1 MAKLSRDKIEWILSL
16 NATQAQK
23 EIHNLEKST
32 KSLQKENKQWRDLM
46 AKQIPGSSGWKY
58 YNDLIKKNNK
68 LIGQNREEIK
78 YLKGQL
84 DISTM
89 TMKQLNSRLRELKR
103 EFENTSKATDPKRYK
118 QLREEMKR
126 VGAALDKAK
135 TKARGLDGAF
145 FNLAKMKE
153 TLIGF
158 FFQIGASI
166 TMLVTGAF
174 RDAFNIVVD
183 FEKANARLASVLGT
197 TMAGIKDLTDAAR
210 QLGAT
215 TSYSAAEVTN
225 LQIELAKLGFAKQ
238 EIIDMEGAVLKFA
251 TAVGTDLASAA
262 AFTGAAL
269 RIFGKDASQAEDVL
283 ASFAVATTKTA
294 LDFSQ
299 LQTALSIVGPVAQSF
314 GLTLE
319 DTTALL
325 GQLANAGFDASS
337 AATATRNI
345 LLGLADANGDLAKA
359 LGKPEK
365 SAEGLAAGLKKL
377 NAAGVD
383 LNKALELT
391 DKRSVTAF
399 STFLDN
405 ADTLT
410 ELKDSITGVNAEFNA
425 MSDTMGDTVAGAMA
439 GLRSAA
445 EELVLKISEGS
456 SGPIKDLING
466 FTTLVRKVGDV
477 IVWFQKYSG
486 VIKTVVV
493 AIGAYKAGVIALT
506 VAQKAYNIAANLCN
520 TIARAYRVTMVS
532 LHATVRSYKIA
543 TQEATKAQ
551 ELFNTAQKGSLWGAL
566 AGIIAVVIAEIVM
579 FTRETKKAKEATDV
593 MKDAE
598 DELTK
603 QFAEQT
609 GKIRALVAEAENE
622 NLSMKRRQKAIEQLK
637 KIVPGYNGQIDETT
651 RKYKDATDAI
661 EKHITALKKE
671 LRYKVYNDKLTAAL
685 TAEIE
690 AEDKKDAV
698 VAEETE
704 NIKKIE
710 EHNKWVGKTR
720 NTNIYD
726 AAAAP
731 FGSSAGS
738 AGAGTQYKSDKEALR
753 NIKKATDA
761 YDKAHDNVIKLQE
774 KIEAG
779 LKDGS
784 MIDSSVGSESS
795 DGGSI
800 DKKITTPIKNA
811 GKAATETTD
820 KIEKL
825 IKAVK
830 TPIEN
835 DHEKNNHA
843 IDEMVGQIPETEIA
857 IKRAEELLR
866 VSEEL
871 KKGLTDL
878 KGKVD
883 EKNVDDLNKVEAE
896 ILKAEDMRLQ
906 AQRDLHAALAKQD
919 DEAHQKRMNLLQV
932 QNETLEDRMKEHL
945 HAERVNQEEAN
956 VFLMA
961 QTKTFHEKQLK
972 ELKRYQ
978 TQIENSENIG
988 NEERRQRLEDLGN
1001 QIRKKESEI
1010 LTDTGQWVQKI
1021 RELSKIPGADRLT
1034 DFDRR
1039 KKEAEEIYDAA
1050 IMLEAALEHD
1060 TTALEKARDAVL
1072 KQIDGEKNDEIY
1084 GIRQQLGL
1092 TTWQEDFKHE
1102 LDGLEKMHELGEIS
1116 EAEYQKRVFD
1126 MKVQYAKKYFDYY
1139 SNLAGSM
1146 FDAIQEAEITTS
1158 DAKYDVLIQ
1167 QAKNNGE
1174 DTAALEEEKENK
1186 KLEIQKKYADVNF
1199 AIKVSQIIA
1208 DTAVSIMT
1216 AFSQLGPIAGAVAA
1230 AMLTATGAAQVVT
1243 AKAER
1248 DKVKNMSPSSS
1259 SSKTGSA
1266 ERVLSGFSEGGY
1278 TGDGDR
1284 YEVAGVVHRGEYV
1297 IPKPIMKD
1305 PRVIDAVGMIEALRR
1320 NRIPHNYNQDR
1331 NGYADGGFTSGSS
1344 PINFEEFREAVS
1356 EFRAATKGI
1365 KAYVVLK
1372 DLNRA
1377 KEIDDRSRAPF
1388 RKSR

>member
-1 MAKLSRDKIEWILSL
+1 MAKLSADKIEWILSL
-16 NATQAQK
+16 NATQAQQ
-23 EIHNLEKST
+23 EIQKLEKST
-32 KSLQKENKQWRDLM
+32 KNLQKENKQWRDLM
-46 AKQIPGSSGWKY
+46 SKQLPGSPEWKK
-58 YNDLIKKNNK
+58 YNDLIKNNNK

-78 YLKGQL
+78 HLKGQL
-84 DISTM
+84 DLSTM
-89 TMKQLNSRLRELKR
+89 TLKQLDKRFKELNREL
-103 EFENTSKATDPKRYK
+103 ENTSKATDPKRYK

-135 TKARGLDGAF
+135 TDARGLGGAF
-145 FNLAKMKE
+145 FNLSKMKE

-197 TMAGIKDLTDAAR
+197 TMAGIKDLTNAAR

-405 ADTLT
+405 ADTLID
-410 ELKDSITGVNAEFNA
+410 LKDSITGVNAEFNA

-456 SGPIKDLING
+456 SGPIKDMING

-493 AIGAYKAGVIALT
+493 AIGAYKAGVYAAMA
-506 VAQKAYNIAANLCN
+506 VQKAYNALMALWPAITKAYHTGLALMQSGLRAFRAHTEAAMRSQQGLSMVMKA
-520 TIARAYRVTMVS
+520 TPWGAILGIVTSV
-532 LHATVRSYKIA
+532 IA
-543 TQEATKAQ
+543 TY
-551 ELFNTAQKGSLWGAL
+551 
-566 AGIIAVVIAEIVM
+566 VM
-579 FTRETKKAKEATDV
+579 FRSET
-593 MKDAE
+593 
-598 DELTK
+598 
-603 QFAEQT
+603 
-609 GKIRALVAEAENE
+609 
-622 NLSMKRRQKAIEQLK
+622 
-637 KIVPGYNGQIDETT
+637 
-651 RKYKDATDAI
+651 
-661 EKHITALKKE
+661 
-671 LRYKVYNDKLTAAL
+671 DKLTASQKAL
-685 TAEIE
+685 KE
-690 AEDKKDAV
+690 AEDRAIENYSKQKSEIESLVSVAQNENIALEQRKAAVEALNEIIPDYNAQIDATTGKYKASKEALDAYLGSLEKKLRYESNQEEWKKL
-698 VAEETE
+698 VAEEERIRREKAKADKDAETE
-704 NIKKIE
+704 KRLNE
-710 EHNKWVGKTR
+710 ANPAVFASSEANSF
-720 NTNIYD
+720 
-726 AAAAP
+726 AAAP
-731 FGSSAGS
+731 TIVRTEAQRKATKINEKYEEARRNTQELRDFIDEGIASGTMLPEIPSSTETAE
-738 AGAGTQYKSDKEALR
+738 D
-753 NIKKATDA
+753 IKK
-761 YDKAHDNVIKLQE
+761 NV
-774 KIEAG
+774 
-779 LKDGS
+779 
-784 MIDSSVGSESS
+784 
-795 DGGSI
+795 
-800 DKKITTPIKNA
+800 TTPIKNA

-820 KIEKL
+820 KIGKL
-825 IKAVK
+825 IEAVK

-835 DHEKNNHA
+835 EHKKNNHA

-878 KGKVD
+878 RGKVN
-883 EKNVDDLNKVEAE
+883 EKNVDDLNKVKAE
-896 ILKAEDMRLQ
+896 IQKADDMRLQ

-932 QNETLEDRMKEHL
+932 QNEAAEDRMKEYINDQT
-945 HAERVNQEEAN
+945 VNQEAAN
-956 VFLMA
+956 LYLLA
-961 QTKTFHEKQLK
+961 GTRTFHEKQRK
-972 ELKRYQ
+972 ELNDYYEL
-978 TQIENSENIG
+978 IEKSENFG
-988 NEERRQRLEDLGN
+988 AEERRKRLEDLGN

-1021 RELSKIPGADRLT
+1021 RELSKIPGSDRLT

-1039 KKEAEEIYDAA
+1039 KKEAKEIYDSA

-1072 KQIDGEKNDEIY
+1072 KQIDGEKNDEVY

-1116 EAEYQKRVFD
+1116 EAEYQKKVFD

-1278 TGDGDR
+1278 TG
-1284 YEVAGVVHRGEYV
+1284 
-1297 IPKPIMKD
+1297 
-1305 PRVIDAVGMIEALRR
+1305 
-1320 NRIPHNYNQDR
+1320 
-1331 NGYADGGFTSGSS
+1331 
-1344 PINFEEFREAVS
+1344 
-1356 EFRAATKGI
+1356 
-1365 KAYVVLK
+1365 
-1372 DLNRA
+1372 
-1377 KEIDDRSRAPF
+1377 
-1388 RKSR
+1388 